1 MKLSNQVKV
10 LLGIGLV
17 VVAYNYLR
25 NKSKENMGVAT
36 KPASEPTKGF
46 TKGFLNATANSTVIG
61 GVQYTCP
68 SGQEVL
74 VDGSGVVGC
83 YIQNPEGDLE
93 WQGRP
98 KKTTPTSPSVV
109 SV

>member
-10 LLGIGLV
+10 LLGLGLI

-25 NKSKENMGVAT
+25 NKSKENMGVAK
-36 KPASEPTKGF
+36 KPASEPN
-46 TKGFLNATANSTVIG
+46 KGFLNATANSAVIG
-61 GVQYTCP
+61 GVQYSCP

-74 VDGSGVVGC
+74 VDGSGIVGC
-83 YIQNPEGDLE
+83 YLTNPDGDLE

-98 KKTTPTSPSVV
+98 KRSTPSTPSMM

>member
-1 MKLSNQVKV
+1 MKLSNEVKV
-10 LLGIGLV
+10 LLGIGLI

-25 NKSKENMGVAT
+25 NKSKQNMGVAS
-36 KPASEPTKGF
+36 KSASEP
-46 TKGFLNATANSTVIG
+46 TKGFLNATANSAVIG

-74 VDGSGVVGC
+74 QDGSGIVGC
-83 YIQNPEGDLE
+83 YLTNPDGDLE

-98 KKTTPTSPSVV
+98 KKSTPSTPSMM